1 MRSWSSARL
10 FLVVTAAA
18 VFGGVAPPPRE
29 QAPDQLQ
36 VVEWRI
42 PFPGRKIAPDAAQK
56 NLVEDAQAML
66 VRAAVLTV
74 ASEPAT
80 IIQGKAIVTQA
91 VNDYQ
96 RIAPVHPAGPAHIP
110 SHALARAELSLRWLP
125 KQEDNADA
133 RDMHRL
139 GMYVVALWALAL
151 EGEEAAINPSGYEP
165 YMDSGWPSGTK
176 DPAADYRPPDYTGVA
191 RSLNL
196 EAARSLATTGG
207 ISEDDLTD
215 LIAAFADQSLGGIKY
230 LEEFRDAIAGPPG
243 RP

>member
-1 MRSWSSARL
+1 MGSWSSARL

-18 VFGGVAPPPRE
+18 VFGGVAPPRE

-42 PFPGRKIAPDAAQK
+42 PFPGRKVAPDAAQK

-66 VRAAVLTV
+66 VRAAVLTME
-74 ASEPAT
+74 SKPAT
-80 IIQGKAIVTQA
+80 NIQCKAIVTQA
-91 VNDYQ
+91 ATDYQ
-96 RIAPVHPAGPAHIP
+96 RIAPVHPSGPAYIP
-110 SHALARAELSLRWLP
+110 SHALARAELSLHWLP
-125 KQEDNADA
+125 QQDDNADA

-151 EGEEAAINPSGYEP
+151 EGEEAAINPKGYEP
-165 YMDSGWPSGTK
+165 YIDSGWPSGTN

-191 RSLNL
+191 RSLNV
-196 EAARSLATTGG
+196 EAARSLAATGG

-230 LEEFRDAIAGPPG
+230 LEEFRDAIARAAVQP
-243 RP
+243 